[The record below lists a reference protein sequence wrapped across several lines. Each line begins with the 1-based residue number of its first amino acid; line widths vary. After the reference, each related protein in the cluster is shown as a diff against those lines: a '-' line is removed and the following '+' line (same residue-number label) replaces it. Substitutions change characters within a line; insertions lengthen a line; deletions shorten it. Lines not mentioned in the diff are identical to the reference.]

1 MSNYDFKTLSAIDFE
16 DLCRDLLQKE
26 LRITLDSFKPGKDE
40 GVDFRYYKN
49 MKESIII
56 QCKHYADSNYAKLYH
71 VLKYDEL
78 NKVKKHKPKK
88 YTIAT
93 SLGLS
98 KSEKKNI
105 CDTFKPFM
113 KHANPI
119 YGKRDLN
126 NLIGKYPE
134 IEKQHFKLWLSST
147 SVLEGIFNRV
157 SKSISEEAFQKI
169 KEHVKY
175 YVLNDSYKIAFDL
188 LKDNNYCVIAGS
200 PGIGKTIL
208 AEMLIIYYISEG
220 YKLIKITEDI
230 KEASSVDYK
239 NEKIIYYYDDFL
251 GRTSFDEK
259 INKNKDEKKCII
271 DLKKYTRY
279 IKAKILYNHLYFSD
293 LPSAYINELI
303 KNKEYLKIIDHKNYN
318 PRIISE
324 MSKKSMNTG
333 VSAND
338 FVKIFLQNLDNPLLI
353 WKSAFSNR
361 LSQASR
367 NLLMLMFTLPNKVFI
382 EDLRCSYIRYNG
394 AHSKEY
400 NYHINSTDFQN
411 ALEECKGDFIT
422 FEKDKN
428 KITVGY
434 CNPSIKDFILGF
446 IKENKNESVIFLK
459 ASVFFTQIESIWNVK
474 DNLSISE
481 LLNSNIAELISAI
494 IRTIS
499 DRDFEKETIKRS
511 YIFMKERS
519 FEQRLERVVSIGADI
534 NNDELNKAI
543 MMLIVNYQRK
553 IIKGKSIDNE
563 HVLLLK
569 AI

>member
-157 SKSISEEAFQKI
+157 SKSISEEAFQKL

-239 NEKIIYYYDDFL
+239 NEKIIKNEDERIIDFIDAIKESTHSKL
-251 GRTSFDEK
+251 VLTTREYVLQQAKMKSEIIFRG
-259 INKNKDEKKCII
+259 NKDLKKCII

-519 FEQRLERVVSIGADI
+519 FEQIL
-534 NNDELNKAI
+534 I
-543 MMLIVNYQRK
+543 MMN
-553 IIKGKSIDNE
+553 
-563 HVLLLK
+563 
-569 AI
+569 